1 MATMFSPRGLHQR
14 AREALLA
21 SNWWA
26 AAVRG
31 VVAVLIGAI
40 ALLAPAATLLALVM
54 IFAAYSLV
62 DGAFAIVL
70 AVRGARRHERWGWL
84 AFGGIVSIGAAI
96 VALLYPAITALV
108 FSIMLGV
115 WALVSGTTS
124 LIAGIQL
131 GNGHGRWWLILA
143 GLVSILFGAWILINP
158 LLGMIALSYM
168 FGFQALLVG
177 FTLLALAYRLRE
189 RSVDHRVEDSV
200 DRAAPAGAREA
211 RHHG

>member
-1 MATMFSPRGLHQR
+1 
-14 AREALLA
+14 
-21 SNWWA
+21 
-26 AAVRG
+26 

-189 RSVDHRVEDSV
+189 RSVDHRGEDTA